1 MLLPVPPIYAGK
13 WGDPGL
19 LMPECFATADAPP
32 GTIPALVEAAEAD
45 LRDAGAE
52 LLLASFVCGN
62 DLRVCFEQRGYRPL
76 TLYLAKSNLEG
87 ATPPLDVR
95 AASDSDIAGIVRRSA
110 ENRKDTR

>member
-1 MLLPVPPIYAGK
+1 MVAQIDDAAAE
-13 WGDPGL
+13 PG
-19 LMPECFATADAPP
+19 AIP
-32 GTIPALVEAAEAD
+32 GTITALTPEGTGWFGHPPQLKRLFTTEMWE
-45 LRDAGAE
+45 R
-52 LLLASFVCGN
+52 F
-62 DLRVCFEQRGYRPL
+62 GYYGMRAIL